1 MKPSKPSV
9 FQCFIVLCTLWIG
22 ACGGGGGNGT
32 TTAPAVS
39 VSVTPPSSTVQAG
52 TTTTLSATVSH
63 DPSSQG
69 VTWTVSCAAAPCG
82 SVSPTTTAS
91 GAATTYSAPPSP
103 PAADLS
109 VHIVAAAIAVS
120 LDANAIVIAPTAPDR
135 MLRRDMSEL
144 VVIASTAKQSP
155 ADCA

>member
-1 MKPSKPSV
+1 MGGVMKRSKPSV
-9 FQCFIVLCTLWIG
+9 LQCLIVLCTLWIG

-39 VSVTPPSSTVQAG
+39 VLVTPASSTVQAG

-63 DPSSQG
+63 DPSGQG

-91 GAATTYSAPPSP
+91 GAATTYIAPPSP
-103 PAADLS
+103 PAAGCGGHYPDP
-109 VHIVAAAIAVS
+109 VAVCQICKGAVNGKIAFGPS
-120 LDANAIVIAPTAPDR
+120 ARGSNR
-135 MLRRDMSEL
+135 GR
-144 VVIASTAKQSP
+144 
-155 ADCA
+155 